1 MSEQV
6 NQIATV
12 FDSEGQHAGEVYAKA
27 LLQSASSAN
36 KVDLVV
42 DQFESFVRD
51 VLDKN
56 PKFELVLS
64 NPKTS
69 NEDKIGMIDR
79 VFGKSM
85 DLIVLNFLKVVCRRN
100 RLQHLRSI
108 ASAAVALRDEWAGRL
123 QVHVTT
129 SAEMTEA
136 SRTALQNKLKST
148 FNKDVRLLAKVDPS
162 ILGGLV
168 VRIGDTVYDGSVDGQ
183 LKALRREAGAKA
195 EAAIRAASANLA
207 S

>member
-6 NQIATV
+6 NQIASV
-12 FDSEGQHAGEVYAKA
+12 FDSEGQHVGEVYAKA
-27 LLQSASSAN
+27 LLQSAAAAN

-42 DQFESFVRD
+42 DQLESFVRD

-56 PKFELVLS
+56 AKFELVLS

-69 NEDKIGMIDR
+69 TEDKIGMVDR

-85 DLIVLNFLKVVCRRN
+85 DSIVLNFLKVICRRN
-100 RLQHLRSI
+100 RLQHLRPI

-129 SAEMTEA
+129 SAEMSEA
-136 SRTALQNKLKST
+136 SKTALQSKLKNT
-148 FNKDVRLLAKVDPS
+148 FNKDVRLLTKVDPS